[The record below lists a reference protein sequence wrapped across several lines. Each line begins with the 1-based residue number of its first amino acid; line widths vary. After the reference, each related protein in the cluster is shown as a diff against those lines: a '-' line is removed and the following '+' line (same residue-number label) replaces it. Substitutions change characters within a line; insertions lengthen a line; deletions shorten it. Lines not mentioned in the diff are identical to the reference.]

1 MNFCFPKP
9 AESWPEHF
17 SLLAQCTTHI
27 MPSQFVSSGAVI
39 ASCGSEKP
47 LHGALDSRHK
57 APKTDTADVSYT
69 KAATRTALSTALR

>member
-57 APKTDTADVSYT
+57 APKQ
-69 KAATRTALSTALR
+69 TRPMSRILRQPPVLLCRLR